1 VNTKARIL
9 FLNDM
14 TLQLT
19 KDRQDSDVFQDVLQ
33 KELLALLDDLV
44 NLQQKVD
51 EDAHQRLEKY
61 LPFFNKHHPNPSA
74 ENLAHYLGIRHT
86 DLRPLQQRLAQVGLS
101 SLGRCESAVMYS
113 LRSIIELLVRAT
125 NSTLSNE
132 LNAKNNLLTPEKS
145 AQLIT
150 EHCAQL
156 FGPLPTN
163 RKTYIMVTLPTEAA
177 WNGQIIES
185 FMAKGMNC
193 ARINCAHDDAV
204 HWQAMINNVRQAEE
218 KLKLPCKIL
227 MDLAGHKI
235 RTGPIQSGPAV
246 KHIKVNRNVY
256 GRLVGPTDILLDEE
270 GSEPSASG
278 ADVYHYRLSL
288 PRALHTQLAIGDR
301 LRLTDV
307 RGKKRDIIVVGQRSA
322 KQWLAQCTQSIYI
335 STETELSWQRKNKK
349 DKYQTLGEFTPSPFV
364 GESEEIRLFEGDPL
378 FLSAIPEHG
387 APARFDENGIIVA
400 PARISCNPPQA
411 VENLKPGEPVWFDD
425 GKLGCVVESVNEEG
439 VLLVVTQAKP
449 KGVRLK
455 ECKGINFPESEIKL
469 APLTEKDIEDL
480 DFVTEHADMIGFSFV
495 EELKDINVLLEE
507 MASRKAL
514 HQPLIA
520 KIETN
525 KAVKNL
531 PEIILGSISRVP
543 LGIMIARGDLAV
555 ELGGERLAE
564 IQEEILWLCEAAHVP
579 VVWAT
584 QVLETMAK
592 DGAISRPEFTD
603 AAMAER
609 AECVMLNKGPY
620 IERALQTLDDIIIRM
635 EAHQHKKRSFMR
647 ALQW

>member
-1 VNTKARIL
+1 
-9 FLNDM
+9 M
-14 TLQLT
+14 SLQLT
-19 KDRQDSDVFQDVLQ
+19 KDHRDSDLLQ
-33 KELLALLDDLV
+33 KELLALLDELV
-44 NLQQKVD
+44 NLEQKVVT
-51 EDAHQRLEKY
+51 DAHKRLDKY
-61 LPFFNKHHPNPSA
+61 LPYFDAQIPNLSA
-74 ENLAHYLGIRHT
+74 VNLAHYLSIRHT
-86 DLRPLQQRLAQVGLS
+86 DLRPLQKRLAHVGLS
-101 SLGRCESAVMYS
+101 SLGRSESAVAYS
-113 LRSIIELLVRAT
+113 LRSIIELLARAT
-125 NSTLSNE
+125 NSTLRDE
-132 LNAKNNLLTPEKS
+132 ADAQARLLSPEKS
-145 AQLIT
+145 AQLIAD
-150 EHCAQL
+150 HCAHL
-156 FGPLPTN
+156 FGPLPASRN
-163 RKTYIMVTLPTEAA
+163 TYIMVTLPSDAA
-177 WNGQIIES
+177 WNGQLIES

-193 ARINCAHDDAV
+193 ARINCAHDDAIQ
-204 HWQAMINNVRQAEE
+204 WQSMINHVRQAEE

-235 RTGPIQSGPAV
+235 RTGSIKSGPAV

-270 GSEPSASG
+270 HAETSDSSS
-278 ADVYHYRLSL
+278 DIYRYRLTL

-307 RGKKRDIIVVGQRSA
+307 RGKKRDIVVVGQRSA
-322 KQWLAQCTQSIYI
+322 KQWLAQCTQSIYL
-335 STETELSWQRKNKK
+335 STETELTWQRKNKK
-349 DKYQTLGEFTPSPFV
+349 DKYHTLGEFTPCPFE
-364 GESEEIRLFEGDPL
+364 GEAEEIRLFEGDPL

-387 APARFDENGIIVA
+387 SPARFDENGIIVA

-411 VENLKPGEPVWFDD
+411 VHNLKPGEPVWFDD

-439 VLLVVTQAKP
+439 VLLVVTHARP

-455 ECKGINFPESEIKL
+455 EDKGINFPESEINL
-469 APLTEKDIEDL
+469 PPLTDKDIEDL
-480 DFVTEHADMIGFSFV
+480 DFITEHADMIGFSFV
-495 EELKDINVLLEE
+495 ENLNDINALLDELNK
-507 MASRKAL
+507 RKAQHL
-514 HQPLIA
+514 PLIA

-525 KAVKNL
+525 KAVANL
-531 PEIILGSISRVP
+531 PEIILGSIGRVP
-543 LGIMIARGDLAV
+543 LGVMIARGDLAV

-564 IQEEILWLCEAAHVP
+564 IQEEILWLCEAAQVP
-579 VVWAT
+579 VIWAT

-620 IERALQTLDDIIIRM
+620 IEKALQTLDDIIIRM